1 MSQQPNYYINKIEK
15 LEDAIQKTQG
25 EVMML
30 QRVIIAIAVAVFGI
44 SSPIASGLLGSGDT
58 VNASP
63 VTEDISH

>member
-30 QRVIIAIAVAVFGI
+30 QRVIVAIAVAVFGI
-44 SSPIASGLLGSGDT
+44 SSPIADLIGSATGDS
-58 VNASP
+58 NSP
-63 VTEDISH
+63 ISPHQVSQ